1 MIHEIISGIY
11 ISNMNTSLDN
21 IIYKKYNITIVL
33 NISTTIPF
41 VNLNIKKIRL
51 PFNNI
56 QILKNNFNNILLFIY
71 KHFIE
76 YNILICCD
84 ENYHLLIIAL
94 FLIKYGNIQHYNI
107 KHILQSK
114 HESLCLDYD
123 LSVFI

>member
-1 MIHEIISGIY
+1 MIHEIISGIF
-11 ISNMNTSLDN
+11 ISNMNTSLDKT
-21 IIYKKYNITIVL
+21 IYKKYNITIVL

-41 VNLNIKKIRL
+41 IDFNIKKIRL

-56 QILKNNFNNILLFIY
+56 QILKQNLNNILLFIY
-71 KHFIE
+71 KNFIE

-84 ENYHLLIIAL
+84 ENYHLLIVAL

-107 KHILQSK
+107 KDILQSK
-114 HESLCLDYD
+114 DESLCLDYD